1 MPLTEPYLRIS
12 RIRLFS
18 KVSPIRG
25 WGISPMID
33 LRFGQRLI
41 FEHLVKLGDVVALLL
56 TPPVYPFVSKFNSL
70 VIERF

>member
-1 MPLTEPYLRIS
+1 MPLTEPYVQIS

-33 LRFGQRLI
+33 LRFGQRIIL
-41 FEHLVKLGDVVALLL
+41 EHLVELSYVVALLL
-56 TPPVYPFVSKFNSL
+56 APTVYPFVGKFNCLIIESL
-70 VIERF
+70 

>member
-41 FEHLVKLGDVVALLL
+41 FEHLVELGNVVTFLL
-56 TPPVYPFVSKFNSL
+56 TPPVYPLVGKFNGL
-70 VIERF
+70 IIERF